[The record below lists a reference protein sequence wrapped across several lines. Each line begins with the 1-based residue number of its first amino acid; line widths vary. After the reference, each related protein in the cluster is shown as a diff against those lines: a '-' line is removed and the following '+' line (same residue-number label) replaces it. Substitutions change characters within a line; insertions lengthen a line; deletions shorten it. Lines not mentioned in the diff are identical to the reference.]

1 MTGRLVLRNVSFFLV
16 SVSFFVLISC
26 SVTEPQKPVQT
37 PLESIK
43 NYPPAELFTDQKFSE
58 FKSKFDEFVAVY
70 NCNYEFV
77 QFDSLIVT
85 VKLLQA
91 GKRYA
96 TVFPE
101 NKDKQKSYSE
111 DEMVDGIRRF
121 FTQWTSIF
129 NISGDEVIFDKIE
142 DSGDFFD
149 ISIRKNYPK
158 DRPFVNGEFNTIRM
172 IVSKNGEIGYIMNSC
187 LPSLPMPEVSWI
199 DPEVG
204 RLKLQDHKISY
215 EKNNK
220 SNLYIVKSLGSIS
233 AGTQTSIVLI
243 RRRQDSNDL
252 FLNLRNVE
260 LRYHFAWMYYITP
273 EQSTVPLFRVYIDA
287 ADGEILE
294 SYYLGNP

>member
-1 MTGRLVLRNVSFFLV
+1 MTGKLVFRTSVFFIVVISFFAI
-16 SVSFFVLISC
+16 ISC
-26 SVTEPQKPVQT
+26 STTEPQKPVQT
-37 PLESIK
+37 AIEPVK
-43 NYPPAELFTDQKFSE
+43 NYPSTEFYNDQKFTE
-58 FKSKFDEFVAVY
+58 FKTKFDEFVTTY

-85 VKLLQA
+85 IKLLQA

-96 TVFPE
+96 TLYPE
-101 NKDKQKSYSE
+101 NNDKQKKYSE
-111 DEMVDGIRRF
+111 DELVEGIRRF
-121 FTQWTSIF
+121 FTRWTSIF
-129 NISGDEVIFDKIE
+129 NITGEEAIFDKLE
-142 DSGDFFD
+142 DSGDFYD
-149 ISIRKNYPK
+149 ISIRKNYPAG
-158 DRPFVNGEFNTIRM
+158 RPFVNGEFNTIRM

-187 LPSLPMPEVSWI
+187 LPSLPMPEVLWI

-220 SNLYIVKSLGSIS
+220 SNLYIVKSLGNIS

-273 EQSTVPLFRVYIDA
+273 EQSTTPLFRVYVDA
-287 ADGEILE
+287 VDGEILE